1 MIGRGTVLEGTL
13 AIEHNLRVDGRLCG
27 ERLSTKKTL
36 IVGREGQI
44 EAAAIEVEKALIDG
58 RVVGLLE
65 AKRQV
70 HMEAGAKFRGILMT
84 PRLVIEDGAELKEDR
99 SVGPQ
104 EKNRED

>member
-1 MIGRGTVLEGTL
+1 MLNGTL
-13 AIEHNLRVDGRLCG
+13 AIEHNLRVDGTLRG
-27 ERLSTKKTL
+27 ERLSTKETL